1 MSAGAVI
8 ANACGPIVA
17 PSAAAAALMVVDGGS
32 GEAAS
37 ILLDAALCANMMVID
52 VELLAPD
59 AVPWLGTGA
68 PGAAQGCSLGPGTAP
83 NRVRVRTDRGGVF
96 LASNIDL
103 ILRSNGISTVVL
115 AGGEPWD
122 FVAVIDTTLVTR
134 GYRIATPTTSPE
146 ATAIATAWRADR
158 SNHRGWQP
166 AGKAADLLSGLEARI
181 DPRHAALVLIDV
193 QNDFCDSR
201 GAAGR
206 TGDAIEMI
214 RSAVAHIKVL
224 LAAAREAGAT
234 VIHVRAE
241 YGALYRCI
249 GSPYRF
255 PASHV
260 MDTAVW
266 TASAAD
272 LASGASFAENEVEVC
287 LPGTWGAQFV
297 DGIVPQPNE
306 PVVTKHRF
314 SAFVDTGL
322 ELMLRARGI
331 KTVILAGVTTNC
343 CVESTARE
351 VAMKDY
357 YLVVAEDCVAVK
369 DKLRSLHEASLES
382 MRLYFGQV
390 RPATELIGIWQAAD
404 KSPSTTLGS
413 SKALPG

>member
-1 MSAGAVI
+1 MSADTAIADAHDAV
-8 ANACGPIVA
+8 VA
-17 PSAAAAALMVVDGGS
+17 PSAAATALMVVDGGS
-32 GEAAS
+32 GEAAQ
-37 ILLDAALCANMMVID
+37 ILLDAALRANMLVID
-52 VELLAPD
+52 VELLASD
-59 AVPWLGTGA
+59 KAPWVGTGA
-68 PGAAQGCSLGPGTAP
+68 PGSADGCALGPGDAP
-83 NRVRVRTDRGGVF
+83 NRIRVRTDRGAVF

-122 FVAVIDTTLVTR
+122 FAAVIDTTLVTR
-134 GYRIATPTTSPE
+134 GYRVATPSTSSE
-146 ATAIATAWRADR
+146 ATAVATAWRADR

-166 AGKAADLLSGLEARI
+166 AGKAAELLSSLEARI

-193 QNDFCDSR
+193 QNDFCDRR

-214 RSAVAHIKVL
+214 QSAVGRIKEL
-224 LAAAREAGAT
+224 IAAARVAGVT

-241 YGALYRCI
+241 YGALYRGI

-255 PASHV
+255 PATGV
-260 MDTAVW
+260 MDAAVW

-272 LASGASFAENEVEVC
+272 LASGASFAADEVEVC
-287 LPGTWGAQFV
+287 LPGSWGAQFV
-297 DGIVPQPNE
+297 DGIVPQPDE

-369 DKLRSLHEASLES
+369 DKLRSLHDASLES

-390 RPATELIGIWQAAD
+390 RPAAELIGIWQAAD
-404 KSPSTTLGS
+404 KSSSTTLGS
-413 SKALPG
+413 STALSR

>member
-1 MSAGAVI
+1 MSVGAAIVDVCD
-8 ANACGPIVA
+8 AIVA
-17 PSAAAAALMVVDGGS
+17 PSATATALLVVDGGS
-32 GEAAS
+32 GETAP
-37 ILLDAALCANMMVID
+37 ILLAAALRANMLVID

-59 AVPWLGTGA
+59 ALPWLGKAA
-68 PGAAQGCSLGPGTAP
+68 PGTADGCALGPGAAP
-83 NRVRVRTDRGGVF
+83 NRVRVRTDRGAVF

-103 ILRSNGISTVVL
+103 VLRSNGISTVVF

-122 FVAVIDTTLVTR
+122 FVAVIDTTLATR
-134 GYRIATPTTSPE
+134 GYHIVTPATSTQ
-146 ATAIATAWRADR
+146 ATAIATAWHADR
-158 SNHRGWQP
+158 SNNRGWQP
-166 AGKAADLLSGLEARI
+166 AGKSVELLSSLEARI
-181 DPRHAALVLIDV
+181 NPRHAALVLIDV
-193 QNDFCDSR
+193 QNDFCDNR

-214 RSAVAHIKVL
+214 QSAVAHIKEL
-224 LAAAREAGAT
+224 LTAARAAGVT

-241 YGALYRCI
+241 YGALYRGI

-255 PASHV
+255 PATGV
-260 MDTAVW
+260 MDAAVW

-272 LASGASFAENEVEVC
+272 LASGASFSADEVEVC
-287 LPGTWGAQFV
+287 LPGSWGAQFV
-297 DGIVPQPNE
+297 DGIVPQPDE

-357 YLVVAEDCVAVK
+357 YLVIAEDCVAVK
-369 DKLRSLHEASLES
+369 DKLRSLHDASLES

-390 RPATELIGIWQAAD
+390 RPAAELIGIWQAAD
-404 KSPSTTLGS
+404 KGS
-413 SKALPG
+413 SKALKG

>member
-1 MSAGAVI
+1 
-8 ANACGPIVA
+8 
-17 PSAAAAALMVVDGGS
+17 
-32 GEAAS
+32 
-37 ILLDAALCANMMVID
+37 
-52 VELLAPD
+52 
-59 AVPWLGTGA
+59 LGM
-68 PGAAQGCSLGPGTAP
+68 
-83 NRVRVRTDRGGVF
+83 
-96 LASNIDL
+96 
-103 ILRSNGISTVVL
+103 
-115 AGGEPWD
+115 
-122 FVAVIDTTLVTR
+122 R
-134 GYRIATPTTSPE
+134 GYRIATPTTAAE
-146 ATAIATAWRADR
+146 ATVIATAWRADR

-166 AGKAADLLSGLEARI
+166 GGKAAELLSSLEARI

-206 TGDAIEMI
+206 TGDTIEMI
-214 RSAVAHIKVL
+214 GSAVARIKAL
-224 LAAAREAGAT
+224 LAAAREAGVT

-241 YGALYRCI
+241 YGALYRGI

-255 PASHV
+255 PATGV
-260 MDTAVW
+260 MEPAVW

-272 LASGASFAENEVEVC
+272 LAGGTSFAENEVEVC

-297 DGIVPQPNE
+297 DGIVPLPDE

-351 VAMKDY
+351 VAMRDY

-369 DKLRSLHEASLES
+369 DKLRSLHDASLES

-390 RPATELIGIWQAAD
+390 RPATELTRIWRAAD
-404 KSPSTTLGS
+404 KSSSTTLGS
-413 SKALPG
+413 SKALSG

>member
-1 MSAGAVI
+1 MSTGAAI
-8 ANACGPIVA
+8 ADADDTIVA
-17 PSAAAAALMVVDGGS
+17 PSAATTALLVVDGGS
-32 GEAAS
+32 GDAAH
-37 ILLDAALCANMMVID
+37 ILVDAALRANMLVID
-52 VELLAPD
+52 VELLAADKAPWVG
-59 AVPWLGTGA
+59 AGVPGVADGCFLG
-68 PGAAQGCSLGPGTAP
+68 PGAAA
-83 NRVRVRTDRGGVF
+83 NRVRVRTDCGAVF

-103 ILRSNGISTVVL
+103 ILRSNAINTVVL
-115 AGGEPWD
+115 AGGEPSD
-122 FVAVIDTTLVTR
+122 FAAAVRTILVMR
-134 GYRIATPTTSPE
+134 GYGIVSPGPPAE
-146 ATAIATAWRADR
+146 ATVLAAAWRADR
-158 SNHRGWQP
+158 SNYRGRQP
-166 AGKAADLLSGLEARI
+166 VGKSAELLSSLEARI

-193 QNDFCDSR
+193 QNDFCESR

-206 TGDAIEMI
+206 TGDAIAMI
-214 RSAVAHIKVL
+214 QSAVGRIKGL
-224 LAAAREAGAT
+224 LAAAREAGVT

-241 YGALYRCI
+241 YGAIYRGV

-255 PASHV
+255 PATGV

-272 LASGASFAENEVEVC
+272 LASGESFGADEVEVC

-297 DGIVPQPNE
+297 DGIVPQLDE

-369 DKLRSLHEASLES
+369 DKLRRLHDASLES

-390 RPATELIGIWQAAD
+390 RPAAELIGIWQAAD
-404 KSPSTTLGS
+404 KVS
-413 SKALPG
+413 SKALSG

>member
-1 MSAGAVI
+1 MSADAAIGDAYDAV
-8 ANACGPIVA
+8 VA
-17 PSAAAAALMVVDGGS
+17 PSAAATALMVVDGGS
-32 GEAAS
+32 GEVAQ
-37 ILLDAALCANMMVID
+37 ILADAALRANMLVIE

-59 AVPWLGTGA
+59 AVPWLGTAA
-68 PGAAQGCSLGPGTAP
+68 PGVADGCALGPGGTP
-83 NRVRVRTDRGGVF
+83 NRVRVRTDRGAVF

-103 ILRSNGISTVVL
+103 ILRSNGITTIVF
-115 AGGEPWD
+115 AGGEPPD
-122 FVAVIDTTLVTR
+122 FLAAIRTTLVTR
-134 GYRIATPTTSPE
+134 GYGIASP
-146 ATAIATAWRADR
+146 ATRAEVTALATAWRADR
-158 SNHRGWQP
+158 SNNRGWQP
-166 AGKAADLLSGLEARI
+166 AGKAAELLSSLEARI

-214 RSAVAHIKVL
+214 RAAVAHIKDL
-224 LAAAREAGAT
+224 LAAARAAGVA
-234 VIHVRAE
+234 VVHVRAE
-241 YGALYRCI
+241 YGALYRGI

-255 PASHV
+255 PATGV
-260 MDTAVW
+260 MDAAVW

-272 LASGASFAENEVEVC
+272 LSSGASVGVDEVEVC

-297 DGIVPQPNE
+297 DGIVPQPDE

-331 KTVILAGVTTNC
+331 KTVVLAGVTTNC

-369 DKLRSLHEASLES
+369 DKLRSLHDASLES

-390 RPATELIGIWQAAD
+390 RPAAELIGIWQTAD
-404 KSPSTTLGS
+404 KVS
-413 SKALPG
+413 SKTLSG

>member
-1 MSAGAVI
+1 MSTDAAIADAGGTIVAAGA
-8 ANACGPIVA
+8 ATT
-17 PSAAAAALMVVDGGS
+17 ALMVVDGGS
-32 GEAAS
+32 GEAAQ
-37 ILLDAALCANMMVID
+37 ILADAALRANMLVFE
-52 VELLAPD
+52 VELLASD
-59 AVPWLGTGA
+59 KAPWLGPAA
-68 PGAAQGCSLGPGTAP
+68 PGATDGCALGPGAAP
-83 NRVRVRTDRGGVF
+83 NRVRVRTDRGAVF

-103 ILRSNGISTVVL
+103 ILRSNGINTVVL
-115 AGGEPWD
+115 AGSEPRE
-122 FVAVIDTTLVTR
+122 FVAAVRTNLATR
-134 GYRIATPTTSPE
+134 GYGVVSSDTRAE
-146 ATAIATAWRADR
+146 ATALASVWRADR
-158 SNHRGWQP
+158 SNNRGWQP
-166 AGKAADLLSGLEARI
+166 AGKAAELLSSLEARI

-206 TGDAIEMI
+206 TGDAIEMV
-214 RSAVAHIKVL
+214 RLAVGRIKDL
-224 LAAAREAGAT
+224 LAAAREAGTT

-241 YGALYRCI
+241 YGALYRGI

-255 PASHV
+255 PAAGV

-272 LASGASFAENEVEVC
+272 LASGASFGENEVEVC
-287 LPGTWGAQFV
+287 LPGSWGAQFV
-297 DGIVPQPNE
+297 DGIVPQPGE

-351 VAMKDY
+351 AAMKDY

-369 DKLRSLHEASLES
+369 DKLRSLHDASLES
-382 MRLYFGQV
+382 MRLYVGQV
-390 RPATELIGIWQAAD
+390 RPAAELIGIWQAAD
-404 KSPSTTLGS
+404 KSSSTTLGS
-413 SKALPG
+413 SKALSG

>member
-1 MSAGAVI
+1 MSAAASI
-8 ANACGPIVA
+8 AEVDDATVA
-17 PSAAAAALMVVDGGS
+17 PSAAATALMVVDGGS
-32 GEAAS
+32 GEAAQ
-37 ILLDAALCANMMVID
+37 ILLEAALRANMLVID
-52 VELLAPD
+52 VALLASD
-59 AVPWLGTGA
+59 AVPWLGPAA
-68 PGAAQGCSLGPGTAP
+68 PGAVDGCSLGPGAAP

-103 ILRSNGISTVVL
+103 ILRANGINTVVF
-115 AGGEPWD
+115 AGGEPRD
-122 FVAVIDTTLVTR
+122 FVAAAIDTTLVTR
-134 GYRIATPTTSPE
+134 GYRIATPTTSAE
-146 ATAIATAWRADR
+146 ATAIATAWHADR
-158 SNHRGWQP
+158 TNHRGWQP
-166 AGKAADLLSGLEARI
+166 AGKAAELLSSLEARI

-206 TGDAIEMI
+206 NGDAIEMVGA
-214 RSAVAHIKVL
+214 AVARIKEL
-224 LAAAREAGAT
+224 LAAARAAGLT

-241 YGALYRCI
+241 YGALYRGI

-255 PASHV
+255 PATGA
-260 MDTAVW
+260 MEPAVW

-272 LASGASFAENEVEVC
+272 LTSGASFGADEVEVC
-287 LPGTWGAQFV
+287 LPGSWGAQFV
-297 DGIVPQPNE
+297 DGVVPQPDE
-306 PVVTKHRF
+306 PVITKHRF

-351 VAMKDY
+351 VAMRDF
-357 YLVVAEDCVAVK
+357 YLVVPQDCVAVK

-390 RPATELIGIWQAAD
+390 RPAAELIGIWQGAD
-404 KSPSTTLGS
+404 KGS
-413 SKALPG
+413 SNTLSG

>member
-1 MSAGAVI
+1 MSADAVI
-8 ANACGPIVA
+8 ADADEAIVA
-17 PSAAAAALMVVDGGS
+17 PSAAATALMVVDGGS
-32 GEAAS
+32 GEVAQV
-37 ILLDAALCANMMVID
+37 LLDAALRANMLVID
-52 VELLAPD
+52 VELLASD
-59 AVPWLGTGA
+59 AVPWLGAAA
-68 PGAAQGCSLGPGTAP
+68 PGAVDGCALGPGTAP
-83 NRVRVRTDRGGVF
+83 NRVRVRTDRGAVF

-122 FVAVIDTTLVTR
+122 FVAAIDTTLVTR
-134 GYRIATPTTSPE
+134 GYGAVSPVTSG
-146 ATAIATAWRADR
+146 AARALASAWCSDR

-166 AGKAADLLSGLEARI
+166 AGKAAELLSSLEARI

-201 GAAGR
+201 AAAGR
-206 TGDAIEMI
+206 NGDAIEMI
-214 RSAVAHIKVL
+214 GSAVGRIKQL
-224 LAAAREAGAT
+224 LAAAREAGVT

-241 YGALYRCI
+241 YGALYRGI

-255 PASHV
+255 PATGV
-260 MDTAVW
+260 MEPAVW

-287 LPGTWGAQFV
+287 LPGSWGAQFV
-297 DGIVPQPNE
+297 DGIVPQANE

-331 KTVILAGVTTNC
+331 KTVVLAGVTTNC

-369 DKLRSLHEASLES
+369 DKLRSLHDASLES

-390 RPATELIGIWQAAD
+390 RPAAELIGIWQAAD
-404 KSPSTTLGS
+404 KGS
-413 SKALPG
+413 SQALSG